1 MKGLILAGGTG
12 SRLWPATRGVS
23 KQLLAVYDKPMIHYP
38 LATLMLAGIRDVLVI
53 TTHEDAPAFQ
63 RLLSDGSE
71 IGMSISYATQSEPR
85 GLAEAF
91 LIGED
96 FIGSDPVALILG
108 DNLFHGSGLG
118 RQLQACTDPD
128 GAIIFAYEVARPSD
142 YGVVELDDSAR
153 VIGLEEKPLQP
164 RSAYAV
170 PGLYFYDSDVVS
182 VAQSIQFSPR
192 GELEITSVNEAY
204 LRQGKLQALRLPR
217 GTAWLDT
224 GTFASLQDAGQ
235 YVRIVEE
242 RTGLKIACVEEI
254 AWRNRWIDDEQLADL
269 ARGLSASGFGAY
281 LDRLLLA

>member
-23 KQLLAVYDKPMIHYP
+23 KQLLAVYDKPMIYYP

-63 RLLSDGSE
+63 RLLSDGSD
-71 IGMSISYATQSEPR
+71 IGMSISYTTQSEPR

-91 LIGED
+91 RIGED
-96 FIGSDPVALILG
+96 FIGPDPVALILG